1 MAVTPGLGCLLF
13 LASALVT
20 VTVAGWLLYPLLRII
35 F

>member
-1 MAVTPGLGCLLF
+1 MAVTPRAGCLLL

-20 VTVAGWLLYPLLRII
+20 VTVAGWLLYPLLRLI